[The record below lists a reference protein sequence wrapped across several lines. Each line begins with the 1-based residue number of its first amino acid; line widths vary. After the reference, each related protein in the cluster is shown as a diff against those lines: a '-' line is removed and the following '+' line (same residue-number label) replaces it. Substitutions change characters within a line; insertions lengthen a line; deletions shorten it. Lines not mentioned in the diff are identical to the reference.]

1 MPDVRRELA
10 EFQYEG
16 GTFLVEVEQRKGSE
30 ATRAALPNTEEMV
43 AQAGESFEHAIDRVI
58 PVAIAAI
65 KRIRKGLTDP
75 ADEVE
80 VKFGIKLSV
89 EAGAFIAAVGGEA
102 NFEVVLKWKHDKPVP
117 SPIAPTTTP
126 PNT

>member
-1 MPDVRRELA
+1 MPEARRELA
-10 EFQYEG
+10 EFKYEG

-30 ATRAALPNTEEMV
+30 AKRAALPDTDEMI
-43 AQAGESFEHAIDRVI
+43 AQAGESFENAIDRVI
-58 PVAIAAI
+58 PVATAAI

-102 NFEVVLKWKHDKPVP
+102 NFEVVLKWKHDKP
-117 SPIAPTTTP
+117 SSIAPTTTP